1 MILTVE
7 ILQKAKSSKGGFS
20 LKQIKLLGYNFFK
33 ADWQINSIGKDFP
46 PEVIDNFINL
56 KDQHLK

>member
-7 ILQKAKSSKGGFS
+7 ILQKGKSSKGGFS

-33 ADWQINSIGKDFP
+33 ADWQINSIGKDFKK
-46 PEVIDNFINL
+46 EVIDEFIEL
-56 KDQHLK
+56 KDKHLK